1 MEAKELEAI
10 RERVKAATPG
20 PWVWEVAD
28 ATLLA
33 LGRAADPIYEG
44 HVLSAHRCGACANT
58 DGLCLWPKQPD
69 AEVIAHAPTDIAA
82 LLAEVDRLRAELAQL
97 KAAARGV
104 LSLTGD
110 ETEGEQGAALG
121 ALAEGV
127 GDVG

>member
-1 MEAKELEAI
+1 MTS
-10 RERVKAATPG
+10 RDQR
-20 PWVWEVAD
+20 
-28 ATLLA
+28 A
-33 LGRAADPIYEG
+33 LR
-44 HVLSAHRCGACANT
+44 
-58 DGLCLWPKQPD
+58 
-69 AEVIAHAPTDIAA
+69 
-82 LLAEVDRLRAELAQL
+82 AEVDRLRAELAQL